1 MLIMSGLSRPLKQ
14 TAGLIQ
20 ALRFITPYK
29 TQMVIATIAL
39 VLTAGVTLGLVQF
52 VRVIVDSG
60 FVAGSTQSLRW
71 AIIGFLI
78 AAILQALGTFARFYW
93 VSWLGERVTADMRKA
108 VFTHLISLHPGYF
121 EENISGEIQSRI
133 TTDTTLLQTVIGS
146 SVSIALRNIL
156 ILFGGTV
163 FLFITNPKL
172 TSIVLL
178 CIPLVIG
185 PIMVFGRRVRRL
197 SRSSQDEIA
206 NVGAYV
212 GESIQQIKT
221 VQAYNHQRA
230 DDIQFSAH
238 VESAFKVALERIK
251 SRSLLITIVMTLVFA
266 AVAVM
271 IWVGGQD
278 VINGRMSAGELT
290 AFVVYAVMVA
300 AAVGAISQVVGDLQ
314 RAAGATERLL
324 ELLNAESDIIAPV
337 QPQCFPVPFQ
347 GLIQIEK
354 LSFHY
359 PSRPDTA
366 AILNLSLDIQAASSL
381 ALVGAS
387 GAGKSTLFDLLLRF
401 YDPQSGSILIDGVD
415 IRTVDPIELRSH
427 IAIVSQQP
435 TMFTGDVF
443 ENIRY
448 GRPDASDEEV
458 IEAAKSA
465 YAHEFVEQL
474 PRAYKSFLGESG
486 IRLSGGQRQRIAIA
500 RAILKNPEILLLDEA
515 TSALDAE
522 SERKVQLALEQL
534 MRNRT
539 TVIIAHRLA
548 TVVNVDRIAVMEE
561 GSLIAQGSHQE
572 LLLSCPLYARLAELQ
587 FSAQDA
593 HKGLTD
599 QFASVGQNG

>member
-1 MLIMSGLSRPLKQ
+1 MPAQSTPLKP
-14 TAGLIQ
+14 TAGLLQ
-20 ALRFITPYK
+20 ALRFITPYRA
-29 TQMVIATIAL
+29 QMIIATIAL

-71 AIIGFLI
+71 AIVGFLI
-78 AAILQALGTFARFYW
+78 AALLQALGTFARFYW

-156 ILFGGTV
+156 ILLGGTV

-185 PIMVFGRRVRRL
+185 PIMIFGRRVRKL

-221 VQAYNHQRA
+221 VQAYNHQEA
-230 DDIQFSAH
+230 DNTQFSAH
-238 VESAFKVALERIK
+238 VESAFQVALARIM

-337 QPQCFPVPFQ
+337 QPASFPSPFQ
-347 GLIQIEK
+347 GRIEIRK

-359 PSRPDTA
+359 PSRPDSA
-366 AILNLSLDIQAASSL
+366 AISDLSLDIKAASSL
-381 ALVGAS
+381 ALVGPS

-401 YDPQSGSILIDGVD
+401 YDSQSGNILVDGVD

-435 TMFTGDVF
+435 AMFTGDVF

-458 IEAAKSA
+458 IEAARSA
-465 YAHEFVEQL
+465 YAHEFIEQL

-522 SERKVQLALEQL
+522 SERKVQMALEQL

-561 GSLIAQGSHQE
+561 GRLIAQGSHQE
-572 LLLSCPLYARLAELQ
+572 LLSSCPLYARLAELQ
-587 FSAQDA
+587 FSAQDG
-593 HKGLTD
+593 HKSIPD
-599 QFASVGQNG
+599 RFASVGQNG